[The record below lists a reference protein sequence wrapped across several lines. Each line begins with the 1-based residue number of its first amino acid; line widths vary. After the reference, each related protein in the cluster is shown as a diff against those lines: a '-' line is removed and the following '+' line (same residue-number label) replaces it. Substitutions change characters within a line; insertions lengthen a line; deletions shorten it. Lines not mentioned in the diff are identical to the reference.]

1 MVRILVAEDESDI
14 QTLIQRRLHRE
25 GYELLFADNGDEAL
39 RLAIAERP
47 DLIVLDWMMPGL
59 TGIDVCVALRAHAEI
74 SATKVL
80 MLTARAQESDL
91 KVAFDAGIDAY
102 LIKPFGTIEL
112 QESVATLLTRV

>member
-1 MVRILVAEDESDI
+1 MVRILVAEDEPDI

-59 TGIDVCVALRAHAEI
+59 TGIDVCVALRAQAEV

-91 KVAFDAGIDAY
+91 QAAFDAGIDEY
-102 LIKPFGTIEL
+102 LIKPFRSTEL
-112 QESVATLLTRV
+112 QERVAALLARR